1 MMGSFLTRGL
11 IMAFG
16 YAYPAYECYKVV
28 EKNKPEIEQ
37 LRFWCQYWILVAM
50 LTIFERLADIF
61 VSWVPMYCEAKF
73 ALFIYLWY
81 PKTKG
86 ATYVYDSFFRPY
98 IAQHEKE
105 IDRNLLEL
113 KTSAGDLAI
122 HYGQTAVAY
131 GQTRFFEIMH
141 YIASQTTS
149 RPRLSQQQQA
159 IEVHEPPPPFVRPRA
174 PAAPA
179 AQQPSRTS
187 STGMAPRTSS
197 TGAAEHQQ
205 EPAQETDVS
214 HPKSPTPSV
223 PAAVH
228 PLDALYSRESSDM
241 EAETSKNE
249 PVPSAATYENSN
261 ETQEDIFMDEAI
273 QETRAR
279 LRNTGIR
286 Q

>member
-11 IMAFG
+11 VMVFG

-98 IAQHEKE
+98 IAQHETE

-122 HYGQTAVAY
+122 HYGQKAVAY

-149 RPRLSQQQQA
+149 RPRPSQQQQG
-159 IEVHEPPPPFVRPRA
+159 IEAPPYVR
-174 PAAPA
+174 PA

-187 STGMAPRTSS
+187 STGMAPQTAS

-205 EPAQETDVS
+205 EPAQKIDVS
-214 HPKSPTPSV
+214 HPKPPTPSV
-223 PAAVH
+223 RAAVH
-228 PLDALYSRESSDM
+228 AHSTLDGLLASESNDI

-249 PVPSAATYENSN
+249 PIPSAATYENSN

-273 QETRAR
+273 PEARAR

>member
-37 LRFWCQYWILVAM
+37 LRFWCQYWILAAM

-159 IEVHEPPPPFVRPRA
+159 IEVHEPPPYVRPRV
-174 PAAPA
+174 PATPA

-187 STGMAPRTSS
+187 STGMAPQTSS
-197 TGAAEHQQ
+197 TGAAEYQQ
-205 EPAQETDVS
+205 ET
-214 HPKSPTPSV
+214 
-223 PAAVH
+223 AVH
-228 PLDALYSRESSDM
+228 AHSTLDALLARESTDM

>member
-122 HYGQTAVAY
+122 VYGQKAVAY

-159 IEVHEPPPPFVRPRA
+159 IDVHEPPPYVRPRA
-174 PAAPA
+174 PATPA
-179 AQQPSRTS
+179 AQQPS
-187 STGMAPRTSS
+187 RTSS

-205 EPAQETDVS
+205 EPAQETD
-214 HPKSPTPSV
+214 PKSPTPSV
-223 PAAVH
+223 PAAFH
-228 PLDALYSRESSDM
+228 PLDALFSRDTNDM
-241 EAETSKNE
+241 EAETSKNQ

-261 ETQEDIFMDEAI
+261 ETQQDIFMDEAI